1 MEDRELL
8 TYGKYITSLISSV
21 ILNTTPPAPFE
32 GIDWEKLFYLAK
44 KHSVAIIIYP
54 AIKNMNLPEEAS
66 SLFVKDKNRILATTT
81 RQAIEADRVF
91 RTLEDNNIKF
101 IKLKGIHIKEFYPA
115 PYMRTFSDIDI
126 CLSEEGREKAKPI
139 MHELGY
145 QLEGVLDFHDEYEKD
160 NFYIYE
166 LHHPIVSTDLFYSE
180 IFSDPFNKSHPVS
193 DSNLN
198 FVLNNEYFYLHLFF
212 HLHRHFVTRGC
223 GIRLFVDLLVFQ
235 QNIKDVDYDFIKSV
249 LNKYDMIDF
258 YDTVQ
263 ELMNYFFFDKV
274 ADKNTLTIAEFILNN
289 RFNEEFNKRFANL
302 NFWGKIK
309 HFSKLWFPSAK
320 ELSFRYPVLEKAPVL
335 LPVCWVRRIC
345 YSLFFNRSAIKKQA
359 ENVKTLNSE
368 EYKNIKKARSLATKN
383 R

>member
-1 MEDRELL
+1 MPDAALL
-8 TYGKYITSLISSV
+8 KYGKYITSLISSV
-21 ILNTTPPAPFE
+21 ILNTAPPVPFS
-32 GIDWEKLFYLAK
+32 GIDWEVLYHLAK

-54 AIKNMNLPEEAS
+54 AIKSLNLPEDISKLFEA
-66 SLFVKDKNRILATTT
+66 DKNRIVSRTT
-81 RQAIEADRVF
+81 RQSIESDRV
-91 RTLEDNNIKF
+91 LNIFEENDIKY

-115 PYMRTFSDIDI
+115 PYMRTFSDIDL
-126 CLSEEGREKAKPI
+126 CLSEDGREKAKPI
-139 MHELGY
+139 MKELGY
-145 QLEGVLDFHDEYEKD
+145 KLENVLDFHDEYEKD

-166 LHHPIVSTDLFYSE
+166 LHHPIVSDELFYSD
-180 IFSDPFNKSHPVS
+180 IFSDPFSKAHAVS
-193 DSNLN
+193 DSNLS

-249 LNKYDMIDF
+249 LDKYDMTDF
-258 YDTVQ
+258 YDSVQ
-263 ELMNYFFFDKV
+263 KLIDYFFFDKT
-274 ADKNTLTIAEFILNN
+274 ADKNTLTIAEFILKN

-309 HFSKLWFPSAK
+309 HFSKLWFPPAK
-320 ELSFRYPVLEKAPVL
+320 ELSFRYPVLEKAPIL

-359 ENVKTLNSE
+359 DNVKTLNSE

-383 R
+383 K